1 MSEIFLTDT
10 HAHLNDEAFDEDRD
24 EVISS
29 LKGKLRWV
37 INNGYDLPSS
47 EMSVEL
53 SEKYDLIYAAV
64 GMHPHDSRLYDDGF
78 EKRLMELLKH
88 PKVVAVGEIG
98 LDYHYDL
105 SERDVQR
112 EVFIRQLK
120 IASDVRLPS
129 TIHTRDAA
137 EDTYRILKEHL
148 TGERGAVLHSFSQSR
163 EMLKLYLD
171 MNVCFS
177 VSGSITFKNADKLR
191 EAVRLIPLERMF
203 IETDCPYLTP
213 VPFRGKRNC
222 SDLVEHTARVAAE
235 LKGVSYESF
244 LETVCDN
251 AERFFDIGR

>member
-1 MSEIFLTDT
+1 MSEIFLNDT
-10 HAHLNDEAFDEDRD
+10 HAHLNDEAFDGDRD
-24 EVISS
+24 EVIAS
-29 LKGKLRWV
+29 LKGKLRWI

-47 EMSVEL
+47 EMSVALAE
-53 SEKYDLIYAAV
+53 EYDFIYAAV
-64 GMHPHDSRLYDDGF
+64 GMHPHDSRLYDEGF
-78 EKRLMELLKH
+78 EKRLLELLAH
-88 PKVVAVGEIG
+88 PRTVAVGEIG

-105 SERDVQR
+105 SERDIQK
-112 EVFIRQLK
+112 EVFIRQLG
-120 IASDVRLPS
+120 IAAQHHLPA

-137 EDTYRILKEHL
+137 EDTYRILREHL
-148 TGERGAVLHSFSQSR
+148 SGERGAVLHSFSQST

-191 EAVRLIPLERMF
+191 EAVRHIPLDRMF

-235 LKGVSYESF
+235 LKGVEYEYF
-244 LETVCDN
+244 LERVCGN
-251 AERFFDIGR
+251 AERFFGIA